1 MLETDTANL
10 TIGSAQVQTAG
21 AAIAASEGYGL
32 NLSAINT
39 SEGEGEF
46 FEEDDIA
53 QFTTTSSGFSGVVD
67 INDEGTT
74 TPNQALAG
82 TYRRLHP

>member
-1 MLETDTANL
+1 M
-10 TIGSAQVQTAG
+10 
-21 AAIAASEGYGL
+21 

-82 TYRRLHP
+82 TYPTATSVTTTIGSNAFVSFNSIP